1 MTQRKPSRAPTGT
14 LKLSKRT
21 VMLYASTYD
30 RAVQATRQTYVAG
43 FSRSATDVPAAFMR
57 ALRRI
62 VSDPERR
69 EAMLARIELEVLIPA
84 RCLAIERQ
92 ERQARLAALAPLM
105 EARRVL
111 RRAIGCTAGLARSKE
126 LEQEAS
132 SLRAVWC
139 ELEQLL
145 PEHVTERVTERVVGH
160 ADEHTDLDE
169 AMGALCN
176 AYKTL
181 ARAVQ
186 ALPRGASI
194 DPSTV
199 LAWRKSWYLHQ
210 DMLAALTSRA
220 ALCRPAGWSSPA
232 ARARVEQGDDATG
245 QTERTGQA
253 EELARAADPQGAQQA
268 SSDLAPDRND
278 GRNMEGVPAPRD
290 GAGE

>member
-30 RAVQATRQTYVAG
+30 RTVKATRQTYVAG
-43 FSRSATDVPAAFMR
+43 FSRAATDVPAAFMS

-62 VSDPERR
+62 VRDPERR

-111 RRAIGCTAGLARSKE
+111 HRAIGCAAGLARSKE
-126 LEQEAS
+126 LELEAS
-132 SLRAVWC
+132 GLRALWR
-139 ELEQLL
+139 EFEQQL
-145 PEHVTERVTERVVGH
+145 PERDDEH
-160 ADEHTDLDE
+160 ATQHATEHTDVDE

-181 ARAVQ
+181 AQAVQ

-199 LAWRKSWYLHQ
+199 LAWQKSWYLHQ
-210 DMLAALTSRA
+210 DMLAAVTSRA
-220 ALCRPAGWSSPA
+220 ALRRPAGWSSPA
-232 ARARVEQGDDATG
+232 ARARVEQGGDATG
-245 QTERTGQA
+245 QTDQA
-253 EELARAADPQGAQQA
+253 EELARAADLQGAQQA
-268 SSDLAPDRND
+268 SPDLTPDRND
-278 GRNMEGVPAPRD
+278 GRNMEGALAPRD
-290 GAGE
+290 NARE